1 MPGSIVASRKRLQK
15 YSPPWATDGDAC
27 LEKTARKTGPV
38 INFFDGYLSE
48 CPPRVVAQ
56 GFYEHVK
63 SVSGVYAKE
72 VVLIKKWFP
81 LILLVVFTVI
91 SITALSGLARN
102 LAQKR
107 TLFSD
112 PLCRVVWKKK
122 KLHRMARNL
131 TQASDLITVKK

>member
-1 MPGSIVASRKRLQK
+1 MVTYQISGQ
-15 YSPPWATDGDAC
+15 GDCA
-27 LEKTARKTGPV
+27 GV
-38 INFFDGYLSE
+38 
-48 CPPRVVAQ
+48 
-56 GFYEHVK
+56 YEHAK

-122 KLHRMARNL
+122 KLHRITRNL
-131 TQASDLITVKK
+131 TQESDLITVTK

>member
-1 MPGSIVASRKRLQK
+1 MSVQSG
-15 YSPPWATDGDAC
+15 C
-27 LEKTARKTGPV
+27 
-38 INFFDGYLSE
+38 
-48 CPPRVVAQ
+48 AQ
-56 GFYEHVK
+56 EFYEHVK